1 MAQDAEAQGD
11 ARGIQHPQGINAKKP
26 PQRPSQ
32 AERGADLEGNEPSTA
47 RLNLWAERSD
57 AASGEGAK
65 PERVALYASDSPWA
79 SMHRL
84 AASVSLTSESRQHVN
99 RIVLDDT
106 QRQLGATASRN
117 EAGEWELSFTN
128 DDSRALYRQAVRE
141 RQMELARPAENS
153 LGALPAAAE
162 RTSRKSRSPDEAAAD
177 RSELQALLDSRD
189 AQGNR
194 PRQQLEFERQVIQH
208 ANSEQIMQLKLAAK
222 DNAYPAAW
230 DKAVQAVQAQI
241 ERAAGLPERSSG
253 NPEPAGH
260 PDRTGRRGPETR
272 EADDTNGTVETL
284 GAGKRTL
291 PQNHQRDTPPV
302 DERFTVSPR
311 LVGNEYWFRDR
322 PDRLAFT
329 ETWLSLRTAEHSS
342 AALMGMVDRAREL
355 GWKTVH
361 LQGSAE
367 FKREAWVLVT
377 SRGMQAMGYTPTQG
391 DREAAAAEQR
401 RQERR
406 PDQQTQIAKQVTR
419 QQRRVDLPAQPERKA
434 SPQSQRPVVPD
445 LDQTQWRAVLQK
457 AMKDARVPPQLE
469 GRLMQALEQ
478 RGRQRGP
485 TGQPV
490 RFNVWDAKAPKL
502 ERGSFATGRERGKER
517 PRER

>member
-1 MAQDAEAQGD
+1 MAQDADAQGD
-11 ARGIQHPQGINAKKP
+11 ARGIQRPQGTDANKQ

-32 AERGADLEGNEPSTA
+32 TERGPDPEGKESPTA

-57 AASGEGAK
+57 AAVREGAK

-79 SMHRL
+79 AMHRL
-84 AASVSLTSESRQHVN
+84 AVSVSQTSESAKRVE

-162 RTSRKSRSPDEAAAD
+162 RTSRKSRKSRSQEEAATE
-177 RSELQALLDSRD
+177 RSDLQALLDSRD
-189 AQGNR
+189 AQGSR
-194 PRQQLEFERQVIQH
+194 PWQQLEVERQVIQH
-208 ANSEQIMQLKLAAK
+208 ANAEQITNLKLAAQ
-222 DNAYPAAW
+222 DSADPGTW
-230 DKAVQAVQAQI
+230 GKAVQTVQAQI

-253 NPEPAGH
+253 NVEPAAST
-260 PDRTGRRGPETR
+260 DRTRRRGLETR
-272 EADDTNGTVETL
+272 EANDTNATLETT

-291 PQNHQRDTPPV
+291 PQNRQRDTPPV
-302 DERFTVSPR
+302 DERFTVSPG
-311 LVGNEYWFRDR
+311 LVGNEYWYRDR

-361 LQGSAE
+361 LQGS
-367 FKREAWVLVT
+367 
-377 SRGMQAMGYTPTQG
+377 
-391 DREAAAAEQR
+391 
-401 RQERR
+401 
-406 PDQQTQIAKQVTR
+406 
-419 QQRRVDLPAQPERKA
+419 
-434 SPQSQRPVVPD
+434 
-445 LDQTQWRAVLQK
+445 
-457 AMKDARVPPQLE
+457 
-469 GRLMQALEQ
+469 
-478 RGRQRGP
+478 
-485 TGQPV
+485 
-490 RFNVWDAKAPKL
+490 
-502 ERGSFATGRERGKER
+502 
-517 PRER
+517 